1 MCKIGILFENRD
13 FEHDV
18 YELIKAFYPE
28 AEIHTLY
35 ENAEAEY
42 DLRFSVERDNDSY
55 IIKYER
61 TENLSKQE
69 TEQKGV
75 ISADILSKE
84 NAGCGIQDAHALRKE
99 NKDNLDVWTKKD
111 KNNTSSDQSYFFLEK
126 MEKERII
133 SLFKNQGFHVLISA

>member
-1 MCKIGILFENRD
+1 MEQ
-13 FEHDV
+13 
-18 YELIKAFYPE
+18 
-28 AEIHTLY
+28 
-35 ENAEAEY
+35 
-42 DLRFSVERDNDSY
+42 DNDSY

-99 NKDNLDVWTKKD
+99 NKDNLDVWIKKD
-111 KNNTSSDQSYFFLEK
+111 KNNTNSDELHEPYFFLEK